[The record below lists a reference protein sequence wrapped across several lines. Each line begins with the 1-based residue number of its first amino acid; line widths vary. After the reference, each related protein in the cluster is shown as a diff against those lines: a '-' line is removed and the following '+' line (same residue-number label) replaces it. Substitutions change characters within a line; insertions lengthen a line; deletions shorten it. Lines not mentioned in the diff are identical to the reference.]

1 MDSPSPIAQL
11 FEQNMLLEIARA
23 VGTPCYVY
31 SAERLISNYLRLKQ
45 TLAPDALLRR
55 IFYSVKANSNLTILR
70 LLANEGAGFE
80 VVSLGELKRVLAI
93 GVAPERILFT
103 GMGKREDEIAFAI
116 EVGVGWIVVEN
127 AEELFLISNMAVE
140 RGKEVRVALRI
151 NPCIEPDTH
160 RYLDTGSGDS
170 KFGMSYEEALRLVAS
185 GTPLSGVAIR
195 GVHVHVGSMITEVEP
210 YRLALELALRF
221 IAEARLRGCEIQM
234 VDLGGGFAVAYQAGD
249 AEAPLEGIAA
259 MLSSYRETAEVE
271 LFFEPGRAIV
281 ADAGILLTQ
290 VLYNKVNAG
299 KHYVVVDAGMNDLI
313 RPALYG
319 AVHGAW
325 VVQADRYLQDGA
337 FVTVAGPI
345 CESADILIE
354 RAFLPPVRRG
364 DLIAISHAGAYGMSM
379 ASQYNSRPRAAE
391 VLVQDS
397 SWRLIRPREDLES
410 LWAEELKLLPDTMLV
425 EEPYAAEKNY

>member
-1 MDSPSPIAQL
+1 MHSPSLIAQL

-45 TLAPDALLRR
+45 TLAPDVSRR
-55 IFYSVKANSNLTILR
+55 ILYSVKANSNLAILR

-103 GMGKREDEIAFAI
+103 GMGKREEEIAFAM

-140 RGKEVRVALRI
+140 RGKEVLVALRI

-185 GTPLSGVAIR
+185 ATQLSGVAIR
-195 GVHVHVGSMITEVEP
+195 GVHVHVGSMITEVVP
-210 YRLALELALRF
+210 YRLAWELALRF

-234 VDLGGGFAVAYQAGD
+234 VDLGGGFAVPYQAGD

-259 MLSSYRETAEVE
+259 MLSSYRETAELE
-271 LFFEPGRAIV
+271 IFFEPGRAIV

-325 VVQADRYLQDGA
+325 VVQADGHLQDCA

-354 RAFLPPVRRG
+354 RAFLPPVGRG

-379 ASQYNSRPRAAE
+379 ASQYNSRARAAE

-397 SWRLIRPREDLES
+397 SWRLIRPRENLES
-410 LWAEELKLLPDTMLV
+410 LWAEELRLLPDTML
-425 EEPYAAEKNY
+425 AEKNY